1 LVTLP
6 FHQVRSLRSE
16 YLDPQ
21 KRDCPNINRKTQA
34 VSEFPECNAPAEP
47 GLSQITQPNEQ
58 RLWGET
64 RIFWGE
70 NSLF

>member
-1 LVTLP
+1 LR

-16 YLDPQ
+16 NIHPQ
-21 KRDCPNINRKTQA
+21 NRDCPNINRKTQA
-34 VSEFPECNAPAEP
+34 VTEFPGCNAPAEP
-47 GLSQITQPNEQ
+47 GLAQISQPNEEC
-58 RLWGET
+58 LWGET